1 MKLVLVLVLLAISLS
16 ATSVMA
22 EVIPF
27 HSTGSFTTINPCNPQ
42 ETINFTID
50 VTGTY
55 SYGRAPRGYEYFIH
69 SRFQA
74 VGVSSEGD
82 RFLLRGGENTNVHF
96 RSLNQNVSQ
105 RIISL
110 GGSENWALRIQTKIT
125 LTPSGAL
132 AVGFTNVTAVCRG
145 KVKRSSHTTEA
156 QSSRE

>member
-1 MKLVLVLVLLAISLS
+1 MKLVLVLVLLAITLS

-22 EVIPF
+22 EVTPF
-27 HSTGSFTTINPCNPQ
+27 QSSASFTTINPCNDQ
-42 ETINFTID
+42 ETIDFNID
-50 VTGTY
+50 VVGTY

-96 RSLNQNVSQ
+96 WSLNQNISQ
-105 RIISL
+105 RVISL
-110 GGSENWALRIQTKIT
+110 GGSDNWALRIQTKYT
-125 LTPSGAL
+125 VTPSGAL

-145 KVKRSSHTTEA
+145 KG
-156 QSSRE
+156 